1 LQKHGAAAG
10 GGVDGVFKRRMECW
24 KERERKNVVEWRK
37 RKTEKNRAK
46 GE

>member
-1 LQKHGAAAG
+1 VWTGFLKGGWNAG
-10 GGVDGVFKRRMECW
+10 K
-24 KERERKNVVEWRK
+24 RERKKIVVEWRK